1 MASLPQI
8 LDDVG
13 GTPYPLSEAAY
24 NLQGQPMFKIQ
35 ARIKELER
43 LGRDIVHFEIGD
55 PDFQTPGNI
64 IDAAWNALNDG
75 FTHYSES
82 MGDYDFREIIAEN
95 NLISRGF
102 KPDINQILVTPGAN
116 ILIYYAVRCLV
127 NPGEEVIVQDPCFP
141 TYLSVFNF
149 CGVKPVF
156 VPLLEENGFRLNPND
171 LEEKITEKTRMI
183 IINSPHNPT
192 GSVMYPEELA
202 AVEEIA
208 QKYHLYLYCDE
219 IYSRLNYGET
229 PFYSPSIIDKCK
241 ENIIVANG
249 FSKAFAMTGW
259 RLGVGIG
266 PVHVM
271 EKMGLLLQTTSSC
284 VPSFIQKAGIEAIT
298 GSQNDVWHMISTY
311 KRRRDLLVDGLNSID
326 KLSCLRPE
334 GAFYV
339 FLNIKKTGLTS
350 AEFTHRLLEEGDV
363 GVCSGSD
370 FGVSGNGFVR
380 LCYATSEERIYEGL
394 SRIRKFVESL

>member
-1 MASLPQI
+1 MDTGQAFNEAGEELF
-8 LDDVG
+8 
-13 GTPYPLSEAAY
+13 PLSNAAY

-43 LGRDIVHFEIGD
+43 LGYDIVHFEIGD
-55 PDFQTPGNI
+55 PDFPTPDNI
-64 IDAAWNALNDG
+64 IGATCNALNDG

-95 NLISRGF
+95 NLMSRGF

-156 VPLLEENGFRLNPND
+156 VPLLEENGFRLNPAD
-171 LEEKITEKTRMI
+171 LEARITDKTRMI

-192 GSVMYPEELA
+192 GSVMYPDELI

-208 QKYHLYLYCDE
+208 RKYHLYLYCDE
-219 IYSRLNYGET
+219 IYSRLNYGDT
-229 PFYSPSIIDKCK
+229 PFYSPSILDKCK
-241 ENIIVANG
+241 ENTIVANG

-271 EKMGLLLQTTSSC
+271 EKMALLLQTTSSC

-298 GSQNDVWHMISTY
+298 GNQDVVWNMVAVY
-311 KRRRDLLVDGLNSID
+311 KRRRDILVDGLNSIG

-339 FLNIKKTGLTS
+339 FLNIKETGLTS
-350 AEFTHRLLEEGDV
+350 DEFTRRLLEDVGV

-370 FGVSGNGFVR
+370 FGVSGEGFVR